1 MAKTQ
6 ESFNWI
12 LSDLNDPQRQAVTHL
27 DGPVLILAGAGSGKT
42 RVLTYRMAH
51 LISSGKAQ
59 PRDIIALTFTNKA
72 AGEMRERVHK
82 LVPESVASMW
92 VGTFHS
98 LFARILRREA
108 DRIGYSHN
116 FTIYDA
122 ADQQT
127 LIKEI
132 MDDLK
137 ISKQMHSPK
146 LIGYTIS
153 MNKNGMITPDEFA
166 RDVNNPSQEVT
177 AKVYKEY
184 AQRLRQL
191 NAMDFDDLL
200 IKPIEL
206 FRLYPLV
213 KEYYQDRFRY
223 ILVDEYQ
230 DTNHAQYL
238 VLKDLAEKYKNI
250 CVVGDDDQSIYR
262 WRGAEIRNIL
272 DFEKDYPECAQFRL
286 EQNYRS
292 TPEILGLAHSVVVNN
307 SQRRDKQLW
316 TEKKNGEL
324 VSVVTVYDQREEA
337 QMIVD
342 KISAEFRK
350 TDRTFADFAV
360 LYRINAQSRAL
371 EDGLRLEGIPYTI
384 VGGIRFYERK
394 EIKDVLA
401 YLRVLVNP
409 DDAISL
415 KRIINYPARGIG
427 DATIAKI
434 DAYARENKITFLQ
447 ALSDIDKI
455 DRLQKRTAER
465 LVLFNKMIKKY
476 QTLLGQVSPSELTS
490 TLVEELGIIREL
502 KDENTI
508 EATTRIENIR
518 ELLQAIHEF
527 TLNDGEDATI
537 EAFLQQV
544 SLVTDIDKWDDRAN
558 AVTLMTLHAAKGLEF
573 PVVFLAGVEEG
584 LFPLS
589 RSTEDPRDLEEERR
603 LFYVGSTRAMDKL
616 YLFWAKNR
624 KRFGESQ
631 SYKSR
636 FIKEV
641 DKQFVQLE
649 ESQTIRRER
658 SMSRPSPTRSSYG
671 YDSMPNYEDESQENI
686 ELNIGMRVRHA
697 KFGKG
702 TILSLEPSPGGAKLV
717 VNFDMAGRKR
727 LVLPYAKLEIL

>member
-1 MAKTQ
+1 MTANEQ
-6 ESFNWI
+6 SFDWL
-12 LSDLNDPQRQAVTHL
+12 LSDLNDPQRQAVTRL

-42 RVLTYRMAH
+42 RVLTYRMAN
-51 LISSGKAQ
+51 LISSGKAA

-82 LVPESVASMW
+82 LVPESVATMW

-127 LIKEI
+127 LIKAI

-137 ISKQMHSPK
+137 ISKQMYSPK
-146 LIGYTIS
+146 MIGYTIS
-153 MNKNGMITPDEFA
+153 MSKNSMITPDEFA
-166 RDVNNPSQEVT
+166 RDVNNPPQEVT
-177 AKVYKEY
+177 AKVYKDY

-200 IKPIEL
+200 IKPIDL

-213 KEYYQDRFRY
+213 KEYYQERFRY

-230 DTNHAQYL
+230 DTNRAQYL
-238 VLKDLAEKYKNI
+238 VLKELAEKYKNI

-292 TPEILGLAHSVVVNN
+292 TPEILGLAHSVVINN
-307 SQRRDKQLW
+307 SQRRDKKLW
-316 TEKKNGEL
+316 TDKKNGEL
-324 VSVVTVYDQREEA
+324 VSVVSVFDQREES

-350 TDRTFADFAV
+350 NDRTFADFAV
-360 LYRINAQSRAL
+360 LYRINAQSRAI
-371 EDGLRLEGIPYTI
+371 EVGLRLEGIPYTI

-409 DDAISL
+409 VDAISL

-434 DAYARENKITFLQ
+434 DAYARENKKTFLQ
-447 ALSDIDKI
+447 SLSDIDKI

-465 LVLFNKMIKKY
+465 LILFNKMIKKY
-476 QTLLGQVSPSELTS
+476 TMLLGQVSPSELAS
-490 TLVEELGIIREL
+490 TLVDELGIIREL
-502 KDENTI
+502 KAENTI

-589 RSTEDPRDLEEERR
+589 RNTEDPRDLEEERR
-603 LFYVGSTRAMDKL
+603 LFYVGSTRAKDKL

-624 KRFGESQ
+624 KRFGESR

-636 FIKEV
+636 FLKEV
-641 DKQFVQLE
+641 DKQFIQLE
-649 ESQTIRRER
+649 ESQAIRRER
-658 SMSRPSPTRSSYG
+658 SMTSKSRSSYS
-671 YDSMPNYEDESQENI
+671 YDTMPSYEDESQEQI

-702 TILSLEPSPGGAKLV
+702 TILSLEPASGGAKLV
-717 VNFDMAGRKR
+717 VNFDMVGRKR
-727 LVLPYAKLEIL
+727 LVLPFAKLEIL

>member
-1 MAKTQ
+1 MANLQ

-51 LISSGKAQ
+51 LISSGTAQ

-82 LVPESVASMW
+82 LIPDSVATMW

-127 LIKEI
+127 LIKTI

-137 ISKQMHSPK
+137 ISKQMYSPK
-146 LIGYTIS
+146 LIAYTIS
-153 MNKNGMITPDEFA
+153 ISKNGMITPEEFA
-166 RDVNNPSQEVT
+166 RDAGNPTQEVT
-177 AKVYKEY
+177 AKVFTEY
-184 AQRLRQL
+184 ALRLRQL

-200 IKPIEL
+200 IKPIDL

-230 DTNHAQYL
+230 DTNRAQYL
-238 VLKDLAEKYKNI
+238 VLKELAEKYKNI

-272 DFEKDYPECAQFRL
+272 DFEKDYPDCAQYRL

-307 SQRRDKQLW
+307 SQRRDKKLW
-316 TEKKNGEL
+316 TEKKTGDL
-324 VSVVTVYDQREEA
+324 ISVVSVFDQREEA

-409 DDAISL
+409 DDAISV
-415 KRIINYPARGIG
+415 KRIINYPTRGIG

-434 DAYARENKITFLQ
+434 DAYARQHKISFLN
-447 ALSDIDKI
+447 ALADIDKI

-465 LVLFNKMIKKY
+465 LILFYKLIKKY
-476 QTLLGQVSPSELTS
+476 QALLGQVSPSELAS

-518 ELLQAIHEF
+518 ELLQAIHDF
-527 TLNDGEDATI
+527 TVSGEEEATI

-603 LFYVGSTRAMDKL
+603 LFYVGATRAKDKL

-636 FIKEV
+636 FLKEV
-641 DKQFVQLE
+641 DNQFVQLE

-658 SMSRPSPTRSSYG
+658 SMQRPASRSSYS
-671 YDSMPNYEDESQENI
+671 YDAMPNYEDESQEYV

-702 TILSLEPSPGGAKLV
+702 TILSLEPASSGAKLV
-717 VNFDMAGRKR
+717 VNFDMYGRKR
-727 LVLPYAKLEIL
+727 LVMPYAKLEIL